1 MKNSIPVAF
10 SFKQFRLAVCASLAA
25 FVKPIVR
32 TAYSGIAASLFAVCG
47 SAYGQVTSV
56 DADSFAAGTVLTNA
70 FSGVTLSVIA
80 GPNSPSGASYVVV
93 GVDGYSGYN
102 ARNIATTGTLVFS
115 AYPIPLNAPPQGWEV
130 DGRLFRADFANP
142 TDWVSIDLIADDDD
156 SGELRAFNVKGEHLG
171 IVSTGNI
178 FASAFTAT
186 ITRPT
191 ADIAYITAAGTPG
204 ESMFLDNL
212 RYNMTADITAPV
224 LTLPASFAVD
234 ATSPQG
240 ATVNYAVTATDNS
253 GKPPTVSCIPKSG
266 ATFPIAKTNVNCT
279 ATDAANNSST
289 GSFTVTVNG
298 AAEQLSN
305 LITMVGSVSSPFGTT
320 NSLDAKLQN
329 AMKGSR
335 SACNSLGAFI
345 NEAQAQSGKKLPAGQ
360 ADLLIESANQIRA
373 VLGCP

>member
-1 MKNSIPVAF
+1 
-10 SFKQFRLAVCASLAA
+10 
-25 FVKPIVR
+25 
-32 TAYSGIAASLFAVCG
+32 
-47 SAYGQVTSV
+47 
-56 DADSFAAGTVLTNA
+56 VLTNA

-80 GPNSPSGASYVVV
+80 GSGSPPGASYVVV
-93 GVDGYSGYN
+93 GADGYSGYN

-115 AYPIPLNAPPQGWEV
+115 AYPIPLNAPPQGWEA
-130 DGRLFRADFANP
+130 DGRIFRADFAIP

-156 SGELRAFNVKGEHLG
+156 SGDLRAFNAKGELLG

-178 FASAFTAT
+178 YASAFTAT

-212 RYNMTADITAPV
+212 RYNMTADTTAPV

-234 ATSPQG
+234 ATNPQG
-240 ATVNYAVTATDNS
+240 ATVNYTVTATDNS
-253 GKPPTVSCIPKSG
+253 GVTPTVSCIPKSG
-266 ATFPIAKTNVNCT
+266 LTFSIGATTVSCT

-298 AAEQLSN
+298 AAAQRSN
-305 LITMVGSVSSPFGTT
+305 LITLVGSVSSPFGTT

-329 AMKGSR
+329 AMKGDR
-335 SACNSLGAFI
+335 SACNSLVAFI
-345 NEAQAQSGKKLPAGQ
+345 SEAQAQSGKMLSAIQ
-360 ADLLIESANQIRA
+360 ANMLIDSANQIRA